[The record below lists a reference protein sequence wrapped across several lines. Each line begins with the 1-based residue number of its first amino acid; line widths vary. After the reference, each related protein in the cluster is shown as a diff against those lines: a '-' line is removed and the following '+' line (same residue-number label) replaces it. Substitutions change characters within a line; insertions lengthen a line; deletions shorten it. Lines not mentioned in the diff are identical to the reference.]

1 MIISDN
7 QNFTF
12 KLFYITLNS
21 CICIFGESNEKV
33 VTNINLIQKISGPLY
48 TLLFPLP
55 ATSPDTNGH
64 QSTTRTYKSGFRELF
79 AREGELNRSQAR
91 ERVAQKE
98 IAQLKADLDY
108 ERTNNGRTKLDLEKQ
123 ALKKACKHHKT
134 KAETLAIQLDE
145 SKLGK
150 CIKWYA
156 SSRWLFGPNS
166 TWGSIE
172 AMTIVTTHP
181 TLYS

>member
-1 MIISDN
+1 MIN
-7 QNFTF
+7 
-12 KLFYITLNS
+12 
-21 CICIFGESNEKV
+21 
-33 VTNINLIQKISGPLY
+33 P
-48 TLLFPLP
+48 
-55 ATSPDTNGH
+55 
-64 QSTTRTYKSGFRELF
+64 GFRELF

-150 CIKWYA
+150 YI
-156 SSRWLFGPNS
+156 
-166 TWGSIE
+166 SIYIFQIFRRNKKIYFFKMRKE
-172 AMTIVTTHP
+172 
-181 TLYS
+181 

>member
-1 MIISDN
+1 M
-7 QNFTF
+7 
-12 KLFYITLNS
+12 FYITLNS
-21 CICIFGESNEKV
+21 CICFFGESNEKV

-48 TLLFPLP
+48 TSGHKR
-55 ATSPDTNGH
+55 SPTDADFKNN
-64 QSTTRTYKSGFRELF
+64 SGFRELF

-145 SKLGK
+145 SKLGTYK
-150 CIKWYA
+150 IFCMQFRLRLQPMVLNFVC
-156 SSRWLFGPNS
+156 SRGVKADPA
-166 TWGSIE
+166 GIC
-172 AMTIVTTHP
+172 A
-181 TLYS
+181 

>member
-1 MIISDN
+1 M
-7 QNFTF
+7 
-12 KLFYITLNS
+12 FYITLNS
-21 CICIFGESNEKV
+21 GVGFFGKSNEKV
-33 VTNINLIQKISGPLY
+33 VANINLIQKISGPLY
-48 TLLFPLP
+48 T
-55 ATSPDTNGH
+55 TGHKRSPTDEDLKNN
-64 QSTTRTYKSGFRELF
+64 SGFRELF

-145 SKLGK
+145 SKLGNYK
-150 CIKWYA
+150 YFACNFLVQYFQK
-156 SSRWLFGPNS
+156 LF
-166 TWGSIE
+166 
-172 AMTIVTTHP
+172 
-181 TLYS
+181 

>member
-1 MIISDN
+1 MIN
-7 QNFTF
+7 
-12 KLFYITLNS
+12 
-21 CICIFGESNEKV
+21 
-33 VTNINLIQKISGPLY
+33 P
-48 TLLFPLP
+48 
-55 ATSPDTNGH
+55 
-64 QSTTRTYKSGFRELF
+64 GFRELF

-150 CIKWYA
+150 YIKIYI
-156 SSRWLFGPNS
+156 FPNISDYS
-166 TWGSIE
+166 TKQKFKIRKE
-172 AMTIVTTHP
+172 
-181 TLYS
+181 

>member
-1 MIISDN
+1 MSLKIRNSLAGLPL
-7 QNFTF
+7 TS
-12 KLFYITLNS
+12 TLNS
-21 CICIFGESNEKV
+21 GVCFFGKSNDKV

-48 TLLFPLP
+48 TPGHKR
-55 ATSPDTNGH
+55 SPTP
-64 QSTTRTYKSGFRELF
+64 TTDADLKNNSGFRELF

-150 CIKWYA
+150 YKYFACNFLMQY
-156 SSRWLFGPNS
+156 L
-166 TWGSIE
+166 
-172 AMTIVTTHP
+172 
-181 TLYS
+181 

>member
-1 MIISDN
+1 MND
-7 QNFTF
+7 
-12 KLFYITLNS
+12 
-21 CICIFGESNEKV
+21 
-33 VTNINLIQKISGPLY
+33 
-48 TLLFPLP
+48 
-55 ATSPDTNGH
+55 
-64 QSTTRTYKSGFRELF
+64 KSRELF

-150 CIKWYA
+150 CIFYRFSLSKNN
-156 SSRWLFGPNS
+156 SRCEKNKIRIRSLERTF
-166 TWGSIE
+166 
-172 AMTIVTTHP
+172 
-181 TLYS
+181 

>member
-1 MIISDN
+1 MIKQDN
-7 QNFTF
+7 HNFTYQ
-12 KLFYITLNS
+12 LFYITLNS
-21 CICIFGESNEKV
+21 GVCFFGKSNEKV

-48 TLLFPLP
+48 TPGHKR
-55 ATSPDTNGH
+55 SPTDADLKNN
-64 QSTTRTYKSGFRELF
+64 SGFRELF

-145 SKLGK
+145 SKLGNYIYFACNFLMQYFQK
-150 CIKWYA
+150 LI
-156 SSRWLFGPNS
+156 
-166 TWGSIE
+166 
-172 AMTIVTTHP
+172 
-181 TLYS
+181 

>member
-1 MIISDN
+1 MINPDN
-7 QNFTF
+7 HKVTF
-12 KLFYITLNS
+12 KLFHITLNS
-21 CICIFGESNEKV
+21 GVCLFGESNVKV
-33 VTNINLIQKISGPLY
+33 VTNINLIQKISGPFIY
-48 TLLFPLP
+48 PPCIRYRPPLRTP
-55 ATSPDTNGH
+55 TVTNLEN
-64 QSTTRTYKSGFRELF
+64 KSGFRELF

-108 ERTNNGRTKLDLEKQ
+108 ERTNNGKTKLDLEKQ

-150 CIKWYA
+150 Y
-156 SSRWLFGPNS
+156 
-166 TWGSIE
+166 E
-172 AMTIVTTHP
+172 
-181 TLYS
+181 